1 MNFPESHPISHCKP
15 ELDQKAGILAP
26 EERQLERNSTLAR
39 LAGHPQSEQT
49 RGLKGSMGKFKKKS
63 YKLSY
68 GRMEMVKF
76 TLQKKQRQHQC
87 TMDVFLHDK
96 TP

>member
-15 ELDQKAGILAP
+15 ELDQKAAILAR
-26 EERQLERNSTLAR
+26 EKRQLERNSTLAR
-39 LAGHPQSEQT
+39 FAGHPQSEQT
-49 RGLKGSMGKFKKKS
+49 RGLKGSMGKFKQNS

-76 TLQKKQRQHQC
+76 TLQKAKQAPRYDGC
-87 TMDVFLHDK
+87 FL
-96 TP
+96 P